1 MSPKRESDEATST
14 GEADV
19 QGENANGTTLH
30 ETTSHKQHDITSL
43 TKEPSSTR
51 KRVVLEIE
59 LTSEANELLAAT
71 SGQNGLPTS
80 SDPAVGPEISDESA
94 TISAPVGIQLI
105 QNTLLRMLD
114 TQFHQLRQTLKNT
127 GKIHEFR
134 QRLQRLSPREF
145 DVLMLILQ
153 GRSRKE
159 VASILGVG
167 FATAAK
173 HQTRIFTKLNVR
185 TSVELIHILSAMCVE
200 SCAIEINTPTTK

>member
-1 MSPKRESDEATST
+1 MSPQRESEQTPLPGDEIK
-14 GEADV
+14 
-19 QGENANGTTLH
+19 QENSELAPTLR
-30 ETTSHKQHDITSL
+30 ETNSQTQHDISSFI
-43 TKEPSSTR
+43 KEPLSTR

-59 LTSEANELLAAT
+59 LTTGLEEQLASANSSGSATTASTPAIPAEPQNVAAT
-71 SGQNGLPTS
+71 DSM
-80 SDPAVGPEISDESA
+80 
-94 TISAPVGIQLI
+94 PVGIHLI

-159 VASILGVG
+159 IASILGVG

-200 SCAIEINTPTTK
+200 SCALEFNTPP